1 MSGGRI
7 GANRKQEKI
16 MTKANKLVTALE
28 AAIEAN
34 TADVPGTW
42 SVNTGEDYTRC
53 SA

>member
-16 MTKANKLVTALE
+16 MTK
-28 AAIEAN
+28 AN